1 VKAAR
6 FDYLRP
12 GTLDEALEALAGS
25 GGSIRV
31 MAGSQSLG
39 PMLNLRL
46 VRPERLIDISGLH
59 ELRAVSVE
67 ASGLR
72 IGAGI
77 THAEIEDACHP
88 ALQDHPWRRVAATI
102 AFRSVRNRGTVG
114 GSLAHAD
121 PAADWVLTAWASGA
135 EVEIARL
142 GSRRLVPIRQFMQ
155 AAYTTV
161 LGPDELISAIL
172 VPASL
177 QRVRWGYYKVCRKI
191 GDFAEASCAVAVDP
205 ESGQAAVAVGAL
217 DGPPVMLDGLG
228 ARVAGIQTLPAGF
241 PDEVSEHLTRAL
253 PGLDRV
259 DHRMV
264 CATVMRA
271 VERAFG
277 REPAGTHEGSLP

>member
-1 VKAAR
+1 MKAAR

-12 GTLDEALEALAGS
+12 RTLDEALEALAGS
-25 GGSIRV
+25 EGSVRV
-31 MAGSQSLG
+31 IAGSQSLG

-46 VRPERLIDISGLH
+46 VRPERLIDISGLS
-59 ELRAVSVE
+59 ELRTVSSN

-72 IGAGI
+72 IGAGV

-135 EVEIARL
+135 SIELARQ
-142 GSRRLVPIRQFMQ
+142 GGRRLVPISQFMQ
-155 AAYTTV
+155 SAYTTV
-161 LGPDELISAIL
+161 LAPDEMISAVM
-172 VPASL
+172 VPAFS
-177 QRVRWGYYKVCRKI
+177 QRARWGYYKVCRKI
-191 GDFAEASCAVAVDP
+191 GDFAEASCAVALDP

-217 DGPPVMLDGLG
+217 DGPPVMLESLG
-228 ARVAGIQTLPAGF
+228 ARLAASQTLPAGLS
-241 PDEVSEHLTRAL
+241 DEVSEHLKRTL
-253 PGLDRV
+253 PDLDRV

-264 CATVMRA
+264 SATVTRA
-271 VERAFG
+271 VQRAFG
-277 REPAGTHEGSLP
+277 HEYAGAHEGSLS